1 MQPKDFAFLQS
12 ILSFWDH
19 LKKAE
24 QDYLLQNVISI
35 QYKKGTLIHQS
46 GEDCLGL
53 LLIQH
58 GELRIHML
66 SEDGRD
72 ITLYRLPKE
81 NICVLSA
88 SCVLKNIDFQVHISA
103 ETDCT
108 VLLLN
113 APAFQYL
120 YGQNIYVE
128 NFTAQIAIRRFSDVM
143 WAMQQILFK
152 SLDRRLAGF
161 LLKETAEKQ
170 TSTLHLSHETIA
182 KYIGSAREVVSRMLK
197 YFAAEG
203 LVSLSRGE
211 VTILNRTGLES
222 LSDAQHR

>member
-1 MQPKDFAFLQS
+1 MQPKDLAFLQS
-12 ILSFWDH
+12 ILSFWNH
-19 LKKAE
+19 LKKTE
-24 QDYLLQNVISI
+24 QDYLLQNITPV
-35 QYKKGTLIHQS
+35 QYKKGALVHQS

-53 LLIQH
+53 LLIQS
-58 GELRIHML
+58 GELRVHML

-88 SCVLKNIDFQVHISA
+88 SCVLENIDFHVHISA
-103 ETDCT
+103 ETDCKA
-108 VLLLN
+108 LLLN

-120 YGQNIYVE
+120 YSQNIYVE

-152 SLDRRLAGF
+152 SLDRRLAEF
-161 LLKETAEKQ
+161 LLKETAEKH
-170 TSTLHLSHETIA
+170 TDALHLSHETIA

-197 YFAAEG
+197 YFATEG
-203 LVSLSRGE
+203 YVKLSRGE
-211 VTILNRTGLES
+211 VTLLDRPGLER